1 MNCFLF
7 FSYEII
13 IYSLY
18 LYELFLKFFLY
29 EILKSQIFFKKFT
42 WLSQVNLCD
51 PSP

>member
-29 EILKSQIFFKKFT
+29 EILKSQIFFKKIYMVEPG
-42 WLSQVNLCD
+42 QPV
-51 PSP
+51 